1 MVSTSPVSHT
11 SIKLVLSDLH
21 LADGSSV
28 LECFGERQQAAFEG
42 LIAATLPATGSQ
54 ETPLGQSDNLELII
68 NGDCFDFLVVTPYSA
83 DGVVEVPTA
92 LQKLEKIIAAHQDFF
107 STLRTFVEA
116 KGRII
121 TFLAGNHDIDL
132 CFAEVRERI
141 CAAITDQATDER
153 VRFCLARFYRPLP
166 DIYIEHGNH
175 YDFWNHRTMGLWDEQ
190 GQPVTLAPRTI
201 TLSPGSRYFQLAT
214 CAVSIAYPYF
224 DHFEPS
230 INASRQIAML
240 ALLDP
245 RLVVRTAHDTMQLLS
260 YPRRALAK
268 LSLKER
274 RNPVRLFEEAI
285 QDFAAFQ
292 TDIYE
297 QEKDWVP
304 LYPEE
309 GQISQETIMEVMA
322 IREALTL
329 PAEEAFAALCTS
341 SPYHMGED
349 VALGMQRVL
358 KQDAS
363 LRYAIAGH
371 THMMRIEPGESRNQV
386 YLNTASWTD
395 RYALPTPQEVT
406 PSLIAWLRNPDW
418 QHNPLRDLTCPVF
431 ALIMAT
437 DGGPSSAS
445 LCQWEGARHG
455 YYRVLA

>member
-1 MVSTSPVSHT
+1 MLSRSHT

-28 LECFGERQQAAFEG
+28 LESFGEHQQAAFEG
-42 LIAATLPATGSQ
+42 LIAAALPTTSSQ
-54 ETPLGQSDNLELII
+54 ETPLGQSDDLELII
-68 NGDCFDFLVVTPYSA
+68 NGDCFDFLVVTPYSV
-83 DGVVEVPTA
+83 DGIVEVATA
-92 LQKLEKIIAAHQDFF
+92 LQKLEKIIAVHQDFF

-141 CAAITDQATDER
+141 CTAITDHPTDER
-153 VRFCLARFYRPLP
+153 VCFCPTRFYRPLP

-175 YDFWNHRTMGLWDEQ
+175 YDFWNHRTIGLWNEQ
-190 GQPVTLAPRTI
+190 GQPVTLTPRTI
-201 TLSPGSRYFQLAT
+201 TLSPGSRYFQQAS
-214 CAVSIAYPYF
+214 CAVSLSYPYF

-230 INASRQIAML
+230 INATRQIAML

-245 RLVVRTAHDTMQLLS
+245 RLVVRTAHDTMRLLS

-268 LSLKER
+268 LSLKDR

-292 TDIYE
+292 TDMHE
-297 QEKDWVP
+297 QEQDWVP
-304 LYPEE
+304 LPEKE
-309 GQISQETIMEVMA
+309 GQGQISQETIMEVLA
-322 IREALTL
+322 VREALTL
-329 PAEEAFAALCTS
+329 PVEEAFAALCTS
-341 SPYHMGED
+341 SVYQMGED
-349 VALGMQRVL
+349 VALGMHNVL
-358 KQDAS
+358 KHDSS

-371 THMMRIEPGESRNQV
+371 THMMRIEPGESRSQV
-386 YLNTASWTD
+386 YLNTASWTE
-395 RYALPTPQEVT
+395 RLALPTPQEVT
-406 PSLIAWLRNPDW
+406 PSLIEWLRNPGW
-418 QHNPLRDLTCPVF
+418 QHIPLRDLTRPVF

-445 LCQWEGARHG
+445 LCQWEGGRHG

>member
-1 MVSTSPVSHT
+1 MSHT

-21 LADGSSV
+21 LADSSSV
-28 LECFGERQQAAFEG
+28 LESFGERQQAAFEG

-54 ETPLGQSDNLELII
+54 ETPLGQSEDLELII
-68 NGDCFDFLVVTPYSA
+68 NGDCFDFLVVTPYSV
-83 DGVVEVPTA
+83 DGVVEVATA
-92 LQKLEKIIAAHQDFF
+92 LQKLEKIIAAHNDFF
-107 STLRTFVEA
+107 SNLRTFVEA

-132 CFAEVRERI
+132 CFAEVRECI
-141 CAAITDQATDER
+141 STAITGNATDER
-153 VRFCLARFYRPLP
+153 VRFCLTRSYRPLP

-190 GQPVTLAPRTI
+190 GQPVTLTPRTI
-201 TLSPGSRYFQLAT
+201 TLSPGSRYFQKAA
-214 CAVSIAYPYF
+214 CEVSLRYPYF

-230 INASRQIAML
+230 INATRQIAML

-245 RLVVRTAHDTMQLLS
+245 RLVVRTAHATMPLLS

-268 LSLKER
+268 LSLKDR

-292 TDIYE
+292 TDMFE

-304 LYPEE
+304 VTPKE
-309 GQISQETIMEVMA
+309 GQISQETIMEVLS
-322 IREALTL
+322 IREALTHSE
-329 PAEEAFAALCTS
+329 AEAFAALCTS
-341 SPYHMGED
+341 SPYQMGED
-349 VALGMQRVL
+349 VATGMHNVL
-358 KQDAS
+358 KQDPS

-371 THMMRIEPGESRNQV
+371 THMMYIEPGESRSQV
-386 YLNTASWTD
+386 YLNTASWTE
-395 RYALPTPQEVT
+395 RLALPTPQEVT
-406 PSLIAWLRNPDW
+406 PTLIEWLRNPDW
-418 QHNPLRDLTCPVF
+418 QHIPLRDLTRPIF
-431 ALIMAT
+431 ALIMTT

-445 LCQWEGARHG
+445 LCVWEGGRHG